1 MDICAR
7 GIANHALVK
16 EHYQRVISSCQLPFS
31 TQEHLQHKY
40 VLRVLEFLSVPTIT
54 QRMFFRHQSHYL
66 MPSASRV
73 WEKEKAALIAA
84 AQNRG
89 LPLNLGGDGRAD
101 SPGHSAKFGSYS
113 IIDLDQNKVID
124 VQLVQVCI
132 FVNDV

>member
-1 MDICAR
+1 
-7 GIANHALVK
+7 
-16 EHYQRVISSCQLPFS
+16 
-31 TQEHLQHKY
+31 
-40 VLRVLEFLSVPTIT
+40 
-54 QRMFFRHQSHYL
+54 

-73 WEKEKAALIAA
+73 REKEKAALIAA

-101 SPGHSAKFGSYS
+101 SAKFGSYS

-132 FVNDV
+132 YVNDV